1 MKITENMSKEELDI
15 ITENLEAGTLTPTEQ
30 LELCRRRIN
39 NFRQTAGLVR
49 VIELC
54 EAEPMAMKINKVS
67 LNIYAML
74 HFATIPDLAVSTF
87 MMKGISEMYAEAF
100 DYFKIPEEEKN
111 ELIAARGAS
120 FPTTVELNNFLQARI
135 AANVDRINNLPGSL
149 KEKANLIERG
159 LKRDDQDLYSA
170 ADIRERAIFF
180 FAEMPTQEK
189 MRAIF
194 EINMKY
200 GFLMTRLNDK
210 QYEKKRE
217 ALKGE

>member
-1 MKITENMSKEELDI
+1 MKITENMSNEELDI
-15 ITENLEAGTLTPTEQ
+15 ITEKLEAGTLTPAEQ

-54 EAEPMAMKINKVS
+54 ESEPMAMKINKVS

-74 HFATIPDLAVSTF
+74 HFATLPDLAVSTF
-87 MMKGISEMYAEAF
+87 MAKGISEMYSEAF
-100 DYFKIPEEEKN
+100 DYFKVPEEEKA
-111 ELIAARGAS
+111 ELISARGAS
-120 FPTTVELNNFLQARI
+120 FPTTVELNNFLHAKI
-135 AANVDRINNLPGSL
+135 AANVDRINNLPESVN
-149 KEKANLIERG
+149 EKNRLIDKG
-159 LKRDDQDLYSA
+159 LKRNDQDLYSA

-194 EINMKY
+194 EINAKY

-210 QYEKKRE
+210 QYENKR
-217 ALKGE
+217 ATLNAG